1 MVVPPRVGAISPGAA
16 HRFLP
21 AGQAAEGAGRE
32 KFPNSRFLSNRE
44 FGNKGSLASA
54 RPLPAGAQ
62 WGPAGAGGC
71 VVLSGSSPGDA
82 RQAWLAGMLGGAE
95 QSEVSGMHGLLP
107 VRPQG
112 QMFQQLSGIHRGSN
126 YILYM
131 LYFCYKALLPP
142 CLHHSQTGR
151 PTAWWLIQPVLP
163 PGHHHTRVYPP
174 QELQAHRP
182 SGSPWEHGAAG
193 WHVLHRGRSLQA
205 LSDRVRQG
213 PWYPH
218 KACPYPASLQA
229 SPKHRTSTWDLS
241 PLVSSRAC
249 LGGRGA
255 GRPTRALGHPPP
267 GQALRPGAGGES
279 GTP

>member
-1 MVVPPRVGAISPGAA
+1 MPG
-16 HRFLP
+16 
-21 AGQAAEGAGRE
+21 
-32 KFPNSRFLSNRE
+32 
-44 FGNKGSLASA
+44 
-54 RPLPAGAQ
+54 RPGWQ
-62 WGPAGAGGC
+62 GC
-71 VVLSGSSPGDA
+71 WEVLSSLRYLGCMASCQSGHKARCSSSY
-82 RQAWLAGMLGGAE
+82 LGYIE
-95 QSEVSGMHGLLP
+95 
-107 VRPQG
+107 
-112 QMFQQLSGIHRGSN
+112 GSN

-229 SPKHRTSTWDLS
+229 SPKHRTSTWDLATLASSIFQCLPGRPGRRKTHTS
-241 PLVSSRAC
+241 PGASTSRA
-249 LGGRGA
+249 G
-255 GRPTRALGHPPP
+255 PST
-267 GQALRPGAGGES
+267 GAGGES